1 MLIEVKTLLSVG
13 MGYPTI
19 EDFQNAQSITRKND
33 CAVKIVFKPTF
44 SYPTKEVLIE
54 KDTDLELL
62 HQLIL
67 EY

>member
-1 MLIEVKTLLSVG
+1 MLIEIKTLLSVG

-19 EDFQNAQSITRKND
+19 EDFQNAQSIAREND

-44 SYPTKEVLIE
+44 SYPTKEVLIL

-62 HQLIL
+62 HKLIL
-67 EY
+67 ED

>member
-1 MLIEVKTLLSVG
+1 MLIEVKTLLSTGV
-13 MGYPTI
+13 GYPTI
-19 EDFQNAQSITRKND
+19 EEFQNAQSIARKND

-44 SYPTKEVLIE
+44 SYPVKEVLIE

-62 HQLIL
+62 HRLIL

>member
-13 MGYPTI
+13 MGYPTM
-19 EDFQNAQSITRKND
+19 EDFQNAQSIARKND

-44 SYPTKEVLIE
+44 SDPTKEVLVL

-67 EY
+67 ED

>member
-13 MGYPTI
+13 MEYPTI
-19 EDFQNAQSITRKND
+19 EDFQNAQSIARKND

-44 SYPTKEVLIE
+44 SYPTKEVLIL

-62 HQLIL
+62 HKLIL
-67 EY
+67 ED